1 MNKILPYILIMFIS
15 GCNNKEEKG
24 SLNESHIKEKETIS
38 EYIIDTNNNM
48 NNVGLEQVLNT
59 LTSTDINSYKTSDS
73 IPETILFH
81 LTHNSKDS
89 FQIVNVNEKYRLD
102 DRIEP
107 WTLTNEEHYKIPCR
121 KINYLGITNNVAVL
135 SYDNVCFPYNY
146 VTIILIVEYSKN
158 QIKYLWQGEIG
169 KYKIEEIK
177 KGSGR
182 FIENKLSTKTEILNF
197 LDSCILNEGDLHHRD
212 SIYW

>member
-1 MNKILPYILIMFIS
+1 MFAS
-15 GCNNKEEKG
+15 GCDNKKIKG
-24 SLNESHIKEKETIS
+24 SFNESHSKEKKTIS

-48 NNVGLEQVLNT
+48 NNVGLKQVLNA
-59 LTSTDINSYKTSDS
+59 LTSTDINSYQTFDS
-73 IPETILFH
+73 IPEAILFH
-81 LTHNSKDS
+81 LTHNSNDS

-121 KINYLGITNNVAVL
+121 KINYLGITNEFVVL

-146 VTIILIVEYSKN
+146 VTIILIVEYSNN
-158 QIKYLWQGEIG
+158 QINYLWQGETG
-169 KYKIEEIK
+169 KYKIETFK
-177 KGSGR
+177 KGGGR
-182 FIENKLSTKTEILNF
+182 FIENMLSTKTGILNF
-197 LDSCILNEGDLHHRD
+197 LDSCLLNEGDLHHRD